1 MQRSPDGSSL
11 YAASFEAGDDS
22 ENGDTFAVARMVMSP
37 EKTEELASLVAATR
51 REFRGSS
58 GLTKLLVNYCDD
70 HGEAGEMHSS
80 PPVMSAAQ
88 QWQEAAPAAFERVP
102 SRPGTS
108 ASRPTTAATEQ
119 DVAQM
124 TSDTHAGEADVYGR
138 RPSEELDSDN
148 DPYEERLM
156 QVLTRPRRRSTNN

>member
-1 MQRSPDGSSL
+1 MCSRISLPFFCIILFSTFVQRSPDGSSL

-88 QWQEAAPAAFERVP
+88 QWQEAAEWHEV
-102 SRPGTS
+102 
-108 ASRPTTAATEQ
+108 ASKRIKRGSQILINTA
-119 DVAQM
+119 
-124 TSDTHAGEADVYGR
+124 
-138 RPSEELDSDN
+138 
-148 DPYEERLM
+148 
-156 QVLTRPRRRSTNN
+156 